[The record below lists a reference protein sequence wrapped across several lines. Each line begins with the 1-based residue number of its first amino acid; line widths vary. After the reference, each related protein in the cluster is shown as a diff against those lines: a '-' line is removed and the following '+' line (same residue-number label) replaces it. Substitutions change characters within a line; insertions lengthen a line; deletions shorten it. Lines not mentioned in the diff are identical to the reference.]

1 MPARNFVVAAL
12 FVLGATTGMLHAMPE
27 APALQQAPEPPAQ
40 ELSMARGELL
50 AVDPDARVISVSA
63 ADGEIWE
70 FVYTD
75 QTQIN
80 GGQGSVA
87 GLATATGSVITVHYV
102 AEGEVNV
109 ARIIE
114 IATEG

>member
-1 MPARNFVVAAL
+1 MRARNFVVAAL
-12 FVLGATTGMLHAMPE
+12 VAVTAGLFHM
-27 APALQQAPEPPAQ
+27 APATPAFAQAPGEPPAQ

-50 AVDPDARVISVSA
+50 AVDTDARVISVSA
-63 ADGEIWE
+63 PDGEIWE

-75 QTQIN
+75 DTQIF
-80 GGQGSVA
+80 GAQGSAA
-87 GLATATGSVITVHYV
+87 GLATATGAIVTVHYV
-102 AEGEVNV
+102 TEGEINA